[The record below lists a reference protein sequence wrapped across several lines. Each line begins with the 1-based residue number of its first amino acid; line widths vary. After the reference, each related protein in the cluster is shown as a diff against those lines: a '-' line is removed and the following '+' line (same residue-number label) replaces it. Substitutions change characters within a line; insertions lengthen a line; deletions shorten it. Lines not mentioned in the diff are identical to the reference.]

1 MANNTQPQDIPEQ
14 QAVYFPQH
22 PVANE
27 QQQASSEHHEAI
39 ADTIQFHASDYT
51 ITIQNPDRTFTN
63 PPLPPDSP
71 ALSTASVMENKSVF
85 PPSSPVFSMCSESM
99 KSNNQA
105 NNCQSNPDEHRVHL
119 HATMPIEDHGHQLLL
134 EEVASR

>member
-14 QAVYFPQH
+14 QAVYFPQQ

-27 QQQASSEHHEAI
+27 QQQANSEHHEAI

-51 ITIQNPDRTFTN
+51 MSIQNPDRTFTN
-63 PPLPPDSP
+63 PPLRPDSS
-71 ALSTASVMENKSVF
+71 ALSTASVMENKSVS
-85 PPSSPVFSMCSESM
+85 PSSPVFSMCSESM

-119 HATMPIEDHGHQLLL
+119 HATMPIEDRGHQLLL

>member
-14 QAVYFPQH
+14 QAVYFPQQ

-27 QQQASSEHHEAI
+27 QQLANSEHHEAI

-51 ITIQNPDRTFTN
+51 MSIPNPDRTFTN

-71 ALSTASVMENKSVF
+71 ALSTASVMEDKSVSS
-85 PPSSPVFSMCSESM
+85 PSSPVFSMRSESM

-105 NNCQSNPDEHRVHL
+105 NNCQSNPDEDRVHL
-119 HATMPIEDHGHQLLL
+119 HATMPIEYRGHQLLL

>member
-14 QAVYFPQH
+14 QAANFPQQ

-27 QQQASSEHHEAI
+27 QQQPNNQHQEAI

-51 ITIQNPDRTFTN
+51 IPIQNPDRTFTN

-71 ALSTASVMENKSVF
+71 VFSTASVMENNCF
-85 PPSSPVFSMCSESM
+85 SPVHLYSACIV
-99 KSNNQA
+99 NQ
-105 NNCQSNPDEHRVHL
+105 
-119 HATMPIEDHGHQLLL
+119 
-134 EEVASR
+134 